1 MISSLSESTGAFYS
15 FSLKCGFD
23 FFRDPN
29 GQGTPGAS
37 LRCEMPFDKLDVSSL
52 AVDAEW
58 CPCPLG
64 YLYAG
69 CTLSLAFELKRLAGS
84 WCAVPV

>member
-1 MISSLSESTGAFYS
+1 MWCLSKSAVAFCFLCLKFGLDFSLDLNEQGTRGSSLRF
-15 FSLKCGFD
+15 
-23 FFRDPN
+23 
-29 GQGTPGAS
+29 
-37 LRCEMPFDKLDVSSL
+37 EMPFDKLDVSPL

-58 CPCPLG
+58 CPGPRG

-84 WCAVPV
+84 WCAVSI